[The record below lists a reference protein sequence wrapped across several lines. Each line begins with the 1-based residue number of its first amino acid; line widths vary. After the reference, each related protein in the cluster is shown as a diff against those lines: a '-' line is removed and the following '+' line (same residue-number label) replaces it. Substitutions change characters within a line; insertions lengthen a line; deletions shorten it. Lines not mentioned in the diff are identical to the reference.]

1 MHHPDG
7 GSGNSG
13 LSPISVLVVGPSWVG
28 DMVMAQSLFMRLRER
43 DPGLAID
50 VLAPG
55 WSLPLI
61 GRMPEVRAG
70 IEMPLG
76 HGAFGFFERRRIG
89 HALRAR
95 RYGQAIVLPGSW
107 KSALVPFFAG
117 IPRRTGFRGEM
128 RYGLLNDIR
137 ALDPAVLKTTVQRF
151 VALAEDGPAREA
163 PSIPAPRLRADPARG
178 GALAGALGLD
188 DGPAVG
194 LMPGAEYGPA
204 KQWPA
209 EYYGELAKLLAAA
222 GVPAWVFGSAKEAEL
237 GERIR
242 AVSGGVAVN
251 LCGKTALADVVD
263 LAARC
268 QAVVSNDSGLMH
280 VAAAAGVPVVAL
292 YGSSTPDF
300 TPPLTERK
308 HIHYLRLSCSPC
320 FERTCPLF
328 HYNCLRQITPAA
340 VRDSLKALAGV

>member
-1 MHHPDG
+1 M
-7 GSGNSG
+7 SAT
-13 LSPISVLVVGPSWVG
+13 LVIGPSWVG
-28 DMVMAQSLFMRLRER
+28 DMVMAQSLFVRLRQLR
-43 DPGLAID
+43 PAAPVD

-61 GRMPEVRAG
+61 ARMPQVRKG

-76 HGAFGFFERRRIG
+76 HGAFGWGERRRIG
-89 HALRAR
+89 ALLRA
-95 RYGQAIVLPGSW
+95 QAYAQALVLPGSW

-137 ALDPAVLKTTVQRF
+137 PLDKSLLQTTVQRF
-151 VALAEDGPAREA
+151 VALAEDGPARAA
-163 PSIPAPRLRADPARG
+163 PAVPTPRLTADAVLG
-178 GALAGALGLD
+178 TALVIKLGLD
-188 DGPAVG
+188 DRNAVG

-209 EYYGELAKLLAAA
+209 EYYGELAKMLGAA
-222 GVPAWVFGSAKEAEL
+222 GVQPWVFGSGKEVEL
-237 GERIR
+237 GEQIR
-242 AVSGGVAVN
+242 ALSGGQAVN

-268 QAVVSNDSGLMH
+268 RAVVSNDSGLMH
-280 VAAAAGVPVVAL
+280 VAAAAGAPVVAL

-300 TPPLTERK
+300 TPPLTERRYV
-308 HIHYLRLSCSPC
+308 HYLRLSCSPC
-320 FERTCPLF
+320 FERTCPLV
-328 HYNCLRQITPAA
+328 HYNCLRHITPAA
-340 VRDSLKALAGV
+340 VRDSLRALAGV

>member
-1 MHHPDG
+1 MTDA
-7 GSGNSG
+7 
-13 LSPISVLVVGPSWVG
+13 ILVVGPSWVG
-28 DMVMAQSLFMRLRER
+28 DMVMAQSLFLRLEER
-43 DPGLAID
+43 RPNAPID

-61 GRMPEVRAG
+61 ARMPQVRKG

-76 HGAFGFFERRRIG
+76 HGAFGFGARRRLG
-89 HALRAR
+89 QSLRAQ
-95 RYGQAIVLPGSW
+95 RYAQAIVLPGSW

-137 ALDPAVLKTTVQRF
+137 PLDPQVLKTTVQRF
-151 VALAEDGPAREA
+151 VALAEDRNGDSPHLNRDSPQLAP
-163 PSIPAPRLRADPARG
+163 PSIPTPRLVADTVLGSAMV
-178 GALAGALGLD
+178 AKLGLD
-188 DGPAVG
+188 DRQAVG

-204 KQWPA
+204 KHWPA
-209 EYYGELAKLLAAA
+209 EYYGELAKLLAGA
-222 GVPAWVFGSAKEAEL
+222 GVQPWVFGSSKEMEL

-242 AVSGGVAVN
+242 ALSGGAAVN
-251 LCGKTALADVVD
+251 LCGKTLLAEVVD

-268 QAVVSNDSGLMH
+268 RAVVSNDSGLMH
-280 VAAAAGVPVVAL
+280 VAAASGVPVVAL

-300 TPPLTERK
+300 TPPLTARQYV
-308 HIHYLRLSCSPC
+308 HYLRLSCSPC

-328 HYNCLRQITPAA
+328 HYNCLRQISPAA
-340 VRDSLKALAGV
+340 VRESLKALAGV

>member
-1 MHHPDG
+1 M
-7 GSGNSG
+7 SAT
-13 LSPISVLVVGPSWVG
+13 LVIGPSWVG
-28 DMVMAQSLFMRLRER
+28 DMVMAQSLFVRLRQLR
-43 DPGLAID
+43 PAAPVD

-61 GRMPEVRAG
+61 ARMPQVRKG

-76 HGAFGFFERRRIG
+76 HGAFDWGERRRIG
-89 HALRAR
+89 ALLRA
-95 RYGQAIVLPGSW
+95 QAYAQALVLPGSW

-137 ALDPAVLKTTVQRF
+137 PLDKSLLQTTVQRF
-151 VALAEDGPAREA
+151 VALAEDGPVRAA
-163 PSIPAPRLRADPARG
+163 PAVPAPRLTADAVLG
-178 GALAGALGLD
+178 TALVIKLGLD
-188 DGPAVG
+188 DRNAVG

-209 EYYGELAKLLAAA
+209 EYYGELAKMLGAA
-222 GVPAWVFGSAKEAEL
+222 GVQPWVFGSGKEVEL
-237 GERIR
+237 GEQIR
-242 AVSGGVAVN
+242 ALSGGQAVN

-268 QAVVSNDSGLMH
+268 RAVVSNDSGLMH
-280 VAAAAGVPVVAL
+280 VAAAAGAPVVAL

-300 TPPLTERK
+300 TPPLTERRY
-308 HIHYLRLSCSPC
+308 IHYLRLSCSPC
-320 FERTCPLF
+320 FERTCPLV
-328 HYNCLRQITPAA
+328 HYNCLRHITPAA
-340 VRDSLKALAGV
+340 VRDSLRALAGV

>member
-1 MHHPDG
+1 MTDA
-7 GSGNSG
+7 
-13 LSPISVLVVGPSWVG
+13 VLVVGPSWVG
-28 DMVMAQSLFMRLRER
+28 DMVMAQSLFMRIRER
-43 DPGLAID
+43 RPAAPID

-61 GRMPEVRAG
+61 ARMPQVRKG

-76 HGAFGFFERRRIG
+76 HGAFGFGERRRLG
-89 HALRAR
+89 RSLLPQ
-95 RYGQAIVLPGSW
+95 RYAQAIVLPGSW
-107 KSALVPFFAG
+107 KSALVPFFAD

-137 ALDPAVLKTTVQRF
+137 PLDQQALKTTVQRF
-151 VALAEDGPAREA
+151 VALAEDGPVRDA
-163 PSIPAPRLRADPARG
+163 PAIPTPRLAADG
-178 GALAGALGLD
+178 VLGSALVAKLGLD
-188 DGPAVG
+188 EAKAVG

-209 EYYGELAKLLAAA
+209 EYYGELAKVLAQSGAQ
-222 GVPAWVFGSAKEAEL
+222 PWVFGSAREVEL
-237 GERIR
+237 GEQIR
-242 AVSGGVAVN
+242 ALSGGQAVN
-251 LCGKTALADVVD
+251 LCGKTQLADVVD

-268 QAVVSNDSGLMH
+268 RAVVSNDSGLMH

-300 TPPLTERK
+300 TPPLTARK

-328 HYNCLRQITPAA
+328 HYNCLRQISPAA
-340 VRDSLKALAGV
+340 VRDSLKGLAGI

>member
-1 MHHPDG
+1 M
-7 GSGNSG
+7 SAT
-13 LSPISVLVVGPSWVG
+13 LVIGPSWVG
-28 DMVMAQSLFMRLRER
+28 DMVMAQSLFVRLRQLR
-43 DPGLAID
+43 PAAPVD

-61 GRMPEVRAG
+61 ARMPQVRKG

-76 HGAFGFFERRRIG
+76 HGAFDWGERRRIG
-89 HALRAR
+89 ALLRA
-95 RYGQAIVLPGSW
+95 QAYAQALVLPGSW

-137 ALDPAVLKTTVQRF
+137 PLDKSLLQTTVQRF
-151 VALAEDGPAREA
+151 VALAEDGPVRAA
-163 PSIPAPRLRADPARG
+163 PAVPAPRLTADAVLG
-178 GALAGALGLD
+178 TALVIKLGLD
-188 DGPAVG
+188 DRNAVG

-209 EYYGELAKLLAAA
+209 EYYGELAKMLGAA
-222 GVPAWVFGSAKEAEL
+222 GVQPWVFGSGKEVEL
-237 GERIR
+237 GEQIR
-242 AVSGGVAVN
+242 ALSGGQAVN

-268 QAVVSNDSGLMH
+268 RAVVSNDSGLMH
-280 VAAAAGVPVVAL
+280 VAAAAGAPVVAL

-300 TPPLTERK
+300 TPPLTERRYV
-308 HIHYLRLSCSPC
+308 HYLRLSCSPC
-320 FERTCPLF
+320 FERTCPLV
-328 HYNCLRQITPAA
+328 HYNCLRHITPAA
-340 VRDSLKALAGV
+340 VRDSLRALAGV